1 MKQKRAPSKPKETY
15 DSTARTRAIKHLVSH
30 FDSYDGTYIDKRY
43 WEGFRVGLLQAV
55 VAEEGSQSDLQKIVS
70 SEKTIHTK
78 KIWKSDPLQ
87 NGILNGRRFALML
100 LLKID
105 YKMLQGDWVAPISSS
120 SFAAD
125 C

>member
-1 MKQKRAPSKPKETY
+1 M
-15 DSTARTRAIKHLVSH
+15 
-30 FDSYDGTYIDKRY
+30 
-43 WEGFRVGLLQAV
+43 GLLQAV